1 MRVTEGE
8 TFDLVMG
15 ELDAH
20 GCLLAILVVEEGLF
34 REEAVMALEGERS
47 TQLGA
52 PHRDFAVS
60 ECDGESFELVDS
72 EGQTYRRYFL
82 ARVD

>member
-1 MRVTEGE
+1 MRTTERE

-15 ELDAH
+15 ELDED
-20 GCLLAILVVEEGLF
+20 GDLLAVLVVEEGLSS
-34 REEAVMALEGERS
+34 EQAVMALEGERS

-52 PHRDFAVS
+52 PGREFGVS

-72 EGQTYRRYFL
+72 GGQSYRRYFL
-82 ARVD
+82 ARVS